1 MQFAEV
7 VALAVDGFRRRKIFR
22 IHRVMH
28 GYIVVDVAVVG
39 VTGFGEF
46 YRTVEKP
53 REQAAVRKALAGE
66 VEAGMSR

>member
-7 VALAVDGFRRRKIFR
+7 VALAVDGFRCRKIFR

-28 GYIVVDVAVVG
+28 GYIVVNVAVVG
-39 VTGFGEF
+39 VADFGEF

-53 REQAAVRKALAGE
+53 
-66 VEAGMSR
+66 